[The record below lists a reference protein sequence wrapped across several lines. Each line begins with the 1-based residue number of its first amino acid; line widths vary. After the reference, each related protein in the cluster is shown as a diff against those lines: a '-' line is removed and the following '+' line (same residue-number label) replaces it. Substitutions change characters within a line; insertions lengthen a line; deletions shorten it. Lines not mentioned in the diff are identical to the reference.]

1 MDKLS
6 IFLRTGGEESLLW
19 YYTPKLDYWEA
30 GQTLLPKNDN
40 FQVKPCVQALR
51 NEALKIIVLC
61 Y

>member
-6 IFLRTGGEESLLW
+6 IFLRTGGEDSLLW

-40 FQVKPCVQALR
+40 FQVKPT
-51 NEALKIIVLC
+51 EAIQKSEMRL
-61 Y
+61 